1 MQFILELA
9 KEVTR
14 QVSIHCFKLAAQAG
28 FDGFVGRRRRRKVE
42 GRFGIE
48 MGLWHEYLQDTLA
61 RLSRG
66 EMEVGAPPP
75 RILFGEG
82 QDVLKL
88 AADLDED
95 SRAGL
100 TLARFCMAEM
110 AALAAEGPPQKE
122 WTARVERLASYFD
135 RARALLT
142 PA

>member
-1 MQFILELA
+1 MQFVLELA
-9 KEVTR
+9 KEVTKH
-14 QVSIHCFKLAAQAG
+14 VSIHCFKLVAQAG
-28 FDGFVGRRRRRKVE
+28 FDGLVVRRRRRKVAE
-42 GRFGIE
+42 RFGVEIA
-48 MGLWHEYLQDTLA
+48 LWHDYLQDTLA

-110 AALAAEGPPQKE
+110 AALAAEGPPRAD
-122 WTARVERLASYFD
+122 WTARVSRLAGYYD
-135 RARALLT
+135 RARALLR